1 MNEELVQKQAPM
13 RQVLQ
18 HIIEKNTFMNL
29 TTEEHEIV
37 QECVEKGYV
46 KGVLLLKMA
55 SGRIVME
62 VQHDPVLTEAGAAFI
77 AQAD

>member
-1 MNEELVQKQAPM
+1 MNRSLEQKQAAM
-13 RQVLQ
+13 RRVLQ
-18 HIIEKNTFMNL
+18 HIMERNTFMDL

-37 QECVEKGYV
+37 QECVEKGYI
-46 KGVLLLKMA
+46 KGVVLLKMA

-77 AQAD
+77 DQAD